1 MAADPAEVRATTLTL
16 LARRAAE
23 GSVCPSE
30 VARALAGADGNAPRY
45 RDWRDAMPAVHAA
58 VDQLVTDG
66 SIRLSWKGQPLSARG
81 GPYRIRRPE

>member
-1 MAADPAEVRATTLTL
+1 MEADLAEVRVVTQTL

-30 VARALAGADGNAPRY
+30 VGRALAGAANAPRY

-58 VDQLVTDG
+58 VDLLVAEG
-66 SIRLSWKGQPLSARG
+66 SIRLSWKGKPLPVRG
-81 GPYRIRRPE
+81 GPYRILRPE